1 MSGAVGRAAQTFR
14 VTFAMNLKSIIRYYA
29 LSGYLISFLLNPI
42 FMILTAW
49 VINGLVAPGG
59 LPDRFRSLT
68 GFPDYLTFVILGY
81 SFNGFLL
88 AAAVRGGSSIYDEQ
102 TQGTVE
108 LLFLTPM
115 NRFVWMVAK
124 AMSTIFSSVIDLV
137 IVLAFGSALFGLKL
151 HAGPGAVI
159 TALLGLCVTTIAL
172 QGVSFI
178 LGGVG
183 MIFKQSHAI
192 EVFLIPI
199 FTFMSGMLFPVEALP
214 PWLRAFSYS
223 FPLTY
228 GLDVVRKALMLDA
241 GILETWWDFLGLSLC
256 ALVYVPAGYLLFNRL
271 ERNAKRLGVLT
282 TF

>member
-1 MSGAVGRAAQTFR
+1 
-14 VTFAMNLKSIIRYYA
+14 MNLKSIIRYYA

-49 VINGLVAPGG
+49 IINSLVAPGG
-59 LPDRFRSLT
+59 LPDRFRDLT
-68 GFPDYLTFVILGY
+68 GFPDYLSFVILGY

-102 TQGTVE
+102 TWGTVE

-115 NRFVWMVAK
+115 NRFVWMAAK
-124 AMSTIFSSVIDLV
+124 ALSTIFSSIIDL
-137 IVLAFGSALFGLKL
+137 IIILLFGSTIFGLKL
-151 HAGPGAVI
+151 HAGWDAVG
-159 TALLGLCVTTIAL
+159 TALLGVLLATVAL

-178 LGGVG
+178 LGGFG
-183 MIFKQSHAI
+183 MVFKQSHAI

-199 FTFMSGMLFPVEALP
+199 FTFISGMLFPVEALP
-214 PWLRAFSYS
+214 PWLRLFSYS

-228 GLDVVRKALMLDA
+228 GLNIVRKSLLLDA
-241 GILETWWDFLGLSLC
+241 GFVETSWDFLGLLFC
-256 ALVYVPAGYLLFNRL
+256 ALVYIPLGYLLFNRL